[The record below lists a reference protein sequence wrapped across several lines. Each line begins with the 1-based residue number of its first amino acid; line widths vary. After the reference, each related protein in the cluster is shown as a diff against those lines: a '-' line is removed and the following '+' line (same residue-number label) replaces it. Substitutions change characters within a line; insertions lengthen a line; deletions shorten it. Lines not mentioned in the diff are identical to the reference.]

1 MPKAIKSDSICS
13 QRLFISTLIAK
24 VLRVDDSRKLPLA
37 TKIIN
42 AMFPLHIGA
51 YGGVRMRIL
60 YIFIGIA
67 PAVLPYWF
75 CHLVEQNLW
84 GKKFKARNV
93 INVFV

>member
-1 MPKAIKSDSICS
+1 MTRYGRSAVYLDSYS
-13 QRLFISTLIAK
+13 GA

-37 TKIIN
+37 TKIVN
-42 AMFPLHIGA
+42 AMFPLDIGA
-51 YGGVRMRIL
+51 YGGVWMRIL

-84 GKKFKARNV
+84 GKKFKS
-93 INVFV
+93 